1 MINRLFPYPAIS
13 AAVFFLWLLLAQ
25 SLSPGH
31 LLLALVLAFLG
42 PRPLRKLDVPRGMLR
57 RPLAA
62 VSLILDVVTD
72 IIRSNIAVAR
82 IILSPSTGKVT
93 SGMMQI
99 PLDTRSPHALTT
111 LACIITATP
120 GTLWVDFDHVDGVL
134 TIHVLDLVDEEAWI
148 DVMKNRYERRL
159 REIFE

>member
-1 MINRLFPYPAIS
+1 MTRLLPYPAIS
-13 AAVFFLWLLLAQ
+13 AAVFLFWLLAVQ

-31 LLLALVLAFLG
+31 LLMALALALLC
-42 PRPLRKLDVPRGMLR
+42 PLPLRKLDVPRGRLR

-62 VSLILDVVTD
+62 VGLIFDIITD

-82 IILSPSTGKVT
+82 IILAPQMRNVT
-93 SGMMQI
+93 SGLVKI
-99 PLDTRSPHALTT
+99 PLDTRSPHALAT

-120 GTLWVDFDHVDGVL
+120 GTLWVDFDHEDGTL
-134 TIHVLDLVDEEAWI
+134 TIHVLDLVDEAVWI

>member
-13 AAVFFLWLLLAQ
+13 AAVFFLWLLLVQ

-82 IILSPSTGKVT
+82 IILSPGTGKVT

-99 PLDTRSPHALTT
+99 PLTARSTHASLQPEGPPQSSGAPWV
-111 LACIITATP
+111 LNRGAGDGQRP
-120 GTLWVDFDHVDGVL
+120 GSAPWTQVP
-134 TIHVLDLVDEEAWI
+134 
-148 DVMKNRYERRL
+148 
-159 REIFE
+159 